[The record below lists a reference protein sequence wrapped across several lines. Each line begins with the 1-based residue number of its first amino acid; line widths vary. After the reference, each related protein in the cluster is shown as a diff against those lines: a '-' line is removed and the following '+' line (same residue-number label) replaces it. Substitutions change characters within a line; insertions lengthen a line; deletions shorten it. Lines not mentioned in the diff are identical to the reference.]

1 MRDGERISVFLV
13 DDHDIFRA
21 GTRTFLGDFDI
32 VGEARTSTEAIAEI
46 LETEPD
52 VALVDV
58 HIDGV
63 RSGANVIAAVK
74 QERPGIKCVALTAS
88 AARADVAE
96 CLAAGV
102 DGYLIK
108 EDSGELLPDAVR
120 DVMADGTPI
129 SPDIAS
135 YLLDIDA
142 FITEE
147 RPIEHQLTPRERE
160 VVTCIIRGYTYREG
174 ASHLGMAVK
183 TFESHMAHIF
193 EKLELSTRAELT
205 RRAQEQG
212 FEEQGFD
219 W

>member
-1 MRDGERISVFLV
+1 MPF
-13 DDHDIFRA
+13 
-21 GTRTFLGDFDI
+21 
-32 VGEARTSTEAIAEI
+32 
-46 LETEPD
+46 PQ
-52 VALVDV
+52 
-58 HIDGV
+58 
-63 RSGANVIAAVK
+63 SG
-74 QERPGIKCVALTAS
+74 
-88 AARADVAE
+88 
-96 CLAAGV
+96 
-102 DGYLIK
+102 
-108 EDSGELLPDAVR
+108 
-120 DVMADGTPI
+120 DGTPI

-174 ASHLGMAVK
+174 SNVLGMAEK
-183 TFESHMAHIF
+183 TFESHMSHIF

-212 FEEQGFD
+212 FEEQSFD